1 MIYTCIVNYMSHED
15 TIDCIE
21 SLRLTNEYKAGDLH
35 VMVCDNDSPGESF
48 DFLNC
53 YFKNRFSGQY
63 TCFKS
68 KANKGFAY
76 GVNQCIERALSNHD
90 AKYIW
95 LLNPDCLVRENSL
108 TELRNSLDKNYA
120 SAGSSVLLNDSHE
133 NTIQAAWGVYL
144 PYLGTTFDA
153 MADKS
158 PLSLNEDHVLGSN
171 QYMVGASILIDIDS
185 VSCPLFFDESYFM
198 YFEDVDFSFML
209 FNSGHKFICSSR
221 SHVVHKRSSSVDKS
235 IQFDSKIKDRLYL
248 NYIENTIY
256 FSNKY
261 CKRCTPFV
269 KLFLFFRLMKSIAR
283 LDFSKAKVLAAY
295 LLLRQN
301 KREFYS
307 V

>member
-1 MIYTCIVNYMSHED
+1 MSHED

-35 VMVCDNDSPGESF
+35 IIVCDNDSPGESF
-48 DFLNC
+48 DVINC
-53 YFKNRFSGQY
+53 YFKTRFSGQY
-63 TCFKS
+63 TCFRA

-76 GVNQCIERALSNHD
+76 GVNQCVERALSNHD
-90 AKYIW
+90 AQYIW
-95 LLNPDCLVRENSL
+95 LLNPDCIVRENSL
-108 TELRNSLDKNYA
+108 TELRNSLDKNHA

-133 NTIQAAWGVYL
+133 PTIQAAWGVYL

-158 PLSLNEDHVLGSN
+158 PLSLNEDHVLGPN

-185 VSCPLFFDESYFM
+185 VSCSLFFDESYFM

-209 FNSGHKFICSSR
+209 FNSKHKIICSSR
-221 SHVVHKRSSSVDKS
+221 SRVVHRKGSSVNKS
-235 IQFDSKIKDRLYL
+235 IQMDSRIKDSLYL
-248 NYIENTIY
+248 KYIENTVY

-261 CKRCTPFV
+261 HKKYTPFV
-269 KLFLFFRLMKSIAR
+269 KLFLFFRLIKSALR
-283 LDFSKAKVLAAY
+283 LDFSKAKILAAY
-295 LLLRQN
+295 LLVRQN
-301 KREFYS
+301 KKKLYS